1 MHLWFIRHLSG
12 TVLLAAVFLALAPV
26 EGHAQAARIA
36 KVEFDE
42 ASLQDL
48 VDFLREGA
56 TGKARNILVDPKVNR
71 DIRVTLTL
79 HDVTRGVAFAYAAEL
94 GGFDYREEQYA
105 IRIIPRGA
113 KVALKAFLRRG
124 RPMILRRASEI
135 VIPKVDFDETELRQA
150 IDDIA
155 AASRQV
161 DPRKKGL
168 NILLGPGVDPSTRVT
183 LQLQNV
189 TVANVLKYVAE
200 FARLDSRTDGN
211 AIVLLKRRKVAK

>member
-1 MHLWFIRHLSG
+1 
-12 TVLLAAVFLALAPV
+12 
-26 EGHAQAARIA
+26 
-36 KVEFDE
+36 
-42 ASLQDL
+42 
-48 VDFLREGA
+48 
-56 TGKARNILVDPKVNR
+56 
-71 DIRVTLTL
+71 
-79 HDVTRGVAFAYAAEL
+79 
-94 GGFDYREEQYA
+94 
-105 IRIIPRGA
+105 
-113 KVALKAFLRRG
+113 
-124 RPMILRRASEI
+124 MILRRASEI

-189 TVANVLKYVAE
+189 PVANVLKYVAE